1 MNRPFVHLHLHTHL
15 SLLDGAC
22 RIDELMGTVRA
33 MGMPAVAMTDHG
45 NMFAT
50 VEFYRAAKEAALRPI
65 LGIEAYVAP
74 GSRHDRALAKGEKN
88 QHLVLL
94 AKNATGYRNLLKL
107 SSKAYLE
114 GFYYKPR
121 IDKELLRDHAE
132 GIVGLSACL
141 NGEVN
146 RLVRHEKYEEAAA
159 AARFYR
165 EVFDGDFYLELQDH
179 GIPDELL
186 ANRRLLDL
194 ARELDL
200 PLVATND
207 CHYLRREHAA
217 AHDALLCIQTGK
229 NRDDQ
234 DRMRYTTD
242 ELFLKSAD
250 EMWERFG
257 AVPEA
262 LENTMKIAERCAVEL
277 EFDRLLLPDFPP
289 PPPFTELDPYLR
301 HLCEAGLRQRYGEL
315 TDELRRRLDYELGV
329 IHQMGYAGYF
339 LIVQDFI
346 AYARSQGVPVGPGRG
361 SAAGS
366 LVSYCLG
373 ITNIDPIR
381 YQLLFERFLN
391 PERITMPDIDV
402 DFSDR
407 GRAKVIQYVVEKY
420 GADNVSQIITFGTMA
435 ARAVVRDVGRVMAM
449 PYSEVDRIA
458 KMVPAELKMT
468 LEKALDQSPDLKALH
483 DSDAKVQELIS
494 IARVLEGLSRHAST
508 HAAGVVI
515 TPTPLPDYVPLFR
528 ANEGEV
534 TTQFDMGACEKI
546 GLLKMD
552 FLGLRTLTVL
562 QDALAMLQA
571 RGIEVDLDVLPFDD
585 PETYALFCRGDTV
598 GVFQFESS
606 GMAEYLRKL
615 QPEVLEDLIAM
626 NALYRPGP
634 LGSGMIEDFIDRK
647 HGVKRFEYEHPV
659 LESILKETYGVIVY
673 QEQVMQIASALAG
686 YSLGEAD
693 LLRRAMGKKKKE
705 IMDEQRAGFV
715 QRSLERNF
723 PRATA
728 EKVFDLMAHFAGYG
742 FNKSHSA
749 GYAVVAYHTAW
760 LKVHHPVE
768 FMAATLTSEMSN
780 SDRVMVLLSECRR
793 MGIGVL
799 PPDVNSSEEAF
810 TVHEGAIRFGLGAV
824 KGVGHHAVAR
834 RALSSPCTN
843 SARGSIRGRSTGSVS
858 SL

>member
-339 LIVQDFI
+339 LIV
-346 AYARSQGVPVGPGRG
+346 
-361 SAAGS
+361 
-366 LVSYCLG
+366 
-373 ITNIDPIR
+373 
-381 YQLLFERFLN
+381 
-391 PERITMPDIDV
+391 
-402 DFSDR
+402 
-407 GRAKVIQYVVEKY
+407 
-420 GADNVSQIITFGTMA
+420 
-435 ARAVVRDVGRVMAM
+435 
-449 PYSEVDRIA
+449 
-458 KMVPAELKMT
+458 
-468 LEKALDQSPDLKALH
+468 
-483 DSDAKVQELIS
+483 
-494 IARVLEGLSRHAST
+494 
-508 HAAGVVI
+508 
-515 TPTPLPDYVPLFR
+515 
-528 ANEGEV
+528 
-534 TTQFDMGACEKI
+534 
-546 GLLKMD
+546 
-552 FLGLRTLTVL
+552 
-562 QDALAMLQA
+562 
-571 RGIEVDLDVLPFDD
+571 
-585 PETYALFCRGDTV
+585 
-598 GVFQFESS
+598 
-606 GMAEYLRKL
+606 
-615 QPEVLEDLIAM
+615 
-626 NALYRPGP
+626 
-634 LGSGMIEDFIDRK
+634 
-647 HGVKRFEYEHPV
+647 
-659 LESILKETYGVIVY
+659 
-673 QEQVMQIASALAG
+673 
-686 YSLGEAD
+686 
-693 LLRRAMGKKKKE
+693 
-705 IMDEQRAGFV
+705 
-715 QRSLERNF
+715 
-723 PRATA
+723 
-728 EKVFDLMAHFAGYG
+728 
-742 FNKSHSA
+742 
-749 GYAVVAYHTAW
+749 
-760 LKVHHPVE
+760 
-768 FMAATLTSEMSN
+768 
-780 SDRVMVLLSECRR
+780 
-793 MGIGVL
+793 
-799 PPDVNSSEEAF
+799 
-810 TVHEGAIRFGLGAV
+810 
-824 KGVGHHAVAR
+824 
-834 RALSSPCTN
+834 
-843 SARGSIRGRSTGSVS
+843 
-858 SL
+858 